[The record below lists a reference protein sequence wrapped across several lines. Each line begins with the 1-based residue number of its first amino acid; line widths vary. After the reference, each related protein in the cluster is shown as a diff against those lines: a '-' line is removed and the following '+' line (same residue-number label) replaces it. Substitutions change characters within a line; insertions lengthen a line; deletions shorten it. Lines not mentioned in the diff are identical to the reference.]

1 MGDEGGEFVVEVRH
15 GSLCEGIRGDANKG
29 LDDGYKLCSAKI
41 EKKITLFNYGCIYL
55 LLTAAIKIQSSE
67 SNYTPVSLT
76 QFSEKQ

>member
-41 EKKITLFNYGCIYL
+41 EKKKSLYL
-55 LLTAAIKIQSSE
+55 TMA
-67 SNYTPVSLT
+67 VST
-76 QFSEKQ
+76 YC